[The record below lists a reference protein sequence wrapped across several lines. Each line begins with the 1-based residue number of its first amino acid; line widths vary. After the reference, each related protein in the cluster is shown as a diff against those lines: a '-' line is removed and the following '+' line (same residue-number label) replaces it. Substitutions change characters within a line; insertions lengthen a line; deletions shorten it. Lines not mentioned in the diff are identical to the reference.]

1 LVYSI
6 ELEDKSNE
14 SYLLSNSKVNNNG
27 KNIEI
32 SIPVDKII
40 TGVDDH
46 LYNNP
51 IEIVYELSD
60 PYYEKLDINE
70 LTLGI
75 ENNTTL
81 YLDSLVP
88 CKEIS
93 FSYNT
98 SYENVFSM
106 QDRTIKLSQ
115 NGLNELVNVWNSDY
129 NLRVI
134 EWQLYNSNILSEEYK
149 SNSMDVISRYVM
161 AHILIQNDIYNID
174 VLDKQIDDYFNHG
187 DLTNEEYIELK
198 ELIQERRN

>member
-1 LVYSI
+1 
-6 ELEDKSNE
+6 
-14 SYLLSNSKVNNNG
+14 
-27 KNIEI
+27 
-32 SIPVDKII
+32 
-40 TGVDDH
+40 
-46 LYNNP
+46 
-51 IEIVYELSD
+51 
-60 PYYEKLDINE
+60 
-70 LTLGI
+70 
-75 ENNTTL
+75 
-81 YLDSLVP
+81 
-88 CKEIS
+88 
-93 FSYNT
+93 
-98 SYENVFSM
+98 M